1 MINMM
6 IVDDEP
12 LVRLAMH
19 RLIDWDAFGIRI
31 VCEAADGS
39 EALAQLRQRSD
50 IDLLLADIQM
60 PRLSGIELLKAL
72 GEPDVPRR
80 PVTIMLS
87 AYSDYSYVREAFLLG
102 ALDYI
107 VKADMEEAHIV
118 PVIEKAVQEVA
129 RLHEG
134 TASAQEGSQAASAR
148 APWEKEAFLQELL
161 AFDPQGEAP
170 AIDRTRLAETA
181 LVHEKNQVVI
191 VIQPAGSLDLAKTQ
205 GFVQQTMQ
213 TVLHE
218 LSILHE
224 IVRLEDGGY
233 ALLCVFP
240 HDRSE
245 SAIRAKVSSA
255 LSLMQTRLLQF
266 VNAAVSAGVSD
277 LGSGCARWSRLVRQA
292 AQLAAMSYY
301 EGTGKLMFP
310 ELALAPAAGGKAQL
324 WEELKAIRLSLPQAL
339 KQPDEGEWLRVFG
352 QLEKRLPGARPEP
365 PSALRA
371 FFGDVVWDIG
381 AVLYAKGIRIEDVQP
396 SALSPLQAVKQ
407 LDTCADTLNY
417 LRSLLQRV
425 HTHLHDGKG
434 NALRF
439 SPPVAAA
446 KKFLDLH
453 FREEV
458 NQTLISDMV
467 GVSESY
473 LSKQFV
479 KEVGSN
485 FIHYLTNLRIEEA
498 KRLLA
503 HGHRIADVSEEI
515 GYFNP
520 EHFSRIFKK
529 VTGFSPKVYR
539 DQTRS

>member
-1 MINMM
+1 
-6 IVDDEP
+6 
-12 LVRLAMH
+12 
-19 RLIDWDAFGIRI
+19 
-31 VCEAADGS
+31 
-39 EALAQLRQRSD
+39 
-50 IDLLLADIQM
+50 
-60 PRLSGIELLKAL
+60 
-72 GEPDVPRR
+72 
-80 PVTIMLS
+80 
-87 AYSDYSYVREAFLLG
+87 
-102 ALDYI
+102 
-107 VKADMEEAHIV
+107 MEEAHIA
-118 PVIEKAVQEVA
+118 PVIEKAVQELT
-129 RLHEG
+129 RLREG
-134 TASAQEGSQAASAR
+134 AGLASALEGSQASSAR
-148 APWEKEAFLQELL
+148 SPWEIEVFLQELL
-161 AFDPQGEAP
+161 SLDPQGEAP
-170 AIDRTRLAETA
+170 QVDRARLAGTA
-181 LVHEKNQVVI
+181 LVHETNQVAI
-191 VIQPAGSLDLAKTQ
+191 VMKPAGSLDLAKTH
-205 GFVQQTMQ
+205 GFIQQTMQ

-224 IVRLEDGGY
+224 IARLEDGEY

-277 LGSGCARWSRLVRQA
+277 LGSGCMRWSRLVRQA
-292 AQLAAMSYY
+292 AQLAEMSYY
-301 EGTGKLMFP
+301 EGTGKLFFP
-310 ELALAPAAGGKAQL
+310 ESALAPAAGGKAQL

-365 PSALRA
+365 PSGLRA
-371 FFGDVVWDIG
+371 LFGDAVWDIG
-381 AVLYAKGIRIEDVQP
+381 AVLYAKGIRIEDIQP
-396 SALSPLQAVKQ
+396 SALSPLQAMKQ
-407 LDTCADTLNY
+407 LDTCADTLHY
-417 LRSLLQRV
+417 LRALLQRA
-425 HTHLHDGKG
+425 HTLLHGG
-434 NALRF
+434 EGGAVRF

-479 KEVGSN
+479 KEVGCN
-485 FIHYLTNLRIEEA
+485 FIHYLTNLRVEEA
-498 KRLLA
+498 KQLLA
-503 HGHRIADVSEEI
+503 LGHRIADVSEEI

-539 DQTRS
+539 DQAR